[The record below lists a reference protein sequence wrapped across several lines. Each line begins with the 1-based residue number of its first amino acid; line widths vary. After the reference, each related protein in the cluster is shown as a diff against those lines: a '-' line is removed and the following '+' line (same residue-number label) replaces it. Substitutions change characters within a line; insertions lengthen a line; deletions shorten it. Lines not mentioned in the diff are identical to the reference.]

1 MRLFLYISDFIV
13 PFMILSILIYGIFA
27 GVNVYDT
34 FIQGAKILDG
44 RAADADVDRIDGG
57 SGDFACIGFS
67 GIYIGNNWKCDGA
80 DWISGGIGS
89 AYDCENV
96 FVLCSNG
103 IIA

>member
-1 MRLFLYISDFIV
+1 MGSEMCIRDRSK
-13 PFMILSILIYGIFA
+13 A
-27 GVNVYDT
+27 W
-34 FIQGAKILDG
+34 ILDG

-80 DWISGGIGS
+80 DWISRGIGS
-89 AYDCENV
+89 TYDCENV
-96 FVLCSNG
+96 FVLCRNG

>member
-1 MRLFLYISDFIV
+1 
-13 PFMILSILIYGIFA
+13 MILLFRSKA
-27 GVNVYDT
+27 W
-34 FIQGAKILDG
+34 ILDG

-96 FVLCSNG
+96 FVLCRNG